1 MNLVNPD
8 VSARKIRRELEL
20 WDANA
25 EVYSRRGWIM
35 LRREPPVLDIAFLA
49 RLPVGGNIVPAVAA
63 CVQID
68 FTNFDLWAPSV
79 EFIDPISRDYAPP
92 VVQALVEVE
101 GGAQNLIVGGHPDT
115 GRPFLCIPGVRQ
127 YHSHPQHT
135 GDPWLLHRSPRG
147 GSLTVICDRI
157 WHTMARTLLGVQI
170 QMVTLPGSL
179 QLNIQLVNA
188 PGEQAPAIW
197 AQAEQQPAPQPAHA
211 DGAAVM
217 AALGLAVPNR
227 LVDAQEAE
235 E

>member
-1 MNLVNPD
+1 VNLVNPD

-20 WDANA
+20 WDAHA
-25 EVYSRRGWIM
+25 EAYSRRGWIM

-127 YHSHPQHT
+127 YHSHPQHA
-135 GDPWLLHRSPRG
+135 GDPWLLHRSTRG

-157 WHTMARTLLGVQI
+157 WQTMARTLLGVQI

-197 AQAEQQPAPQPAHA
+197 AQAEQQPAPQAARA

-217 AALGLAVPNR
+217 AALGLAARNR
-227 LVDAQEAE
+227 PADAQEGE
-235 E
+235 G